1 MSKPRIRPIAICIFR
16 HGDRIL
22 VSETLDEVK
31 GETFARP
38 LGGGIEFGETSAEG
52 MVREIQEELGAAV
65 QTVKLLGVLESLFD
79 CHGKAG
85 HEIVF
90 VYDAVFSDPAFYHQ
104 DAIQGIEGSETFTA
118 VWRSLRDLR
127 SGSTR
132 LVPEQLWSLL

>member
-22 VSETLDEVK
+22 VAEKLDEVK

-38 LGGGIEFGETSAEG
+38 LGGGIDFGERSEQA

-65 QTVKLLGVLESLFD
+65 QGLKLLGILESVFD
-79 CHGKAG
+79 CHGKPG

-104 DAIQGIEGSETFTA
+104 DEIQGIEGEEKFTA
-118 VWRSLRDLR
+118 VWRSLRELR
-127 SGSTR
+127 SGGMR
-132 LVPEQLWSLL
+132 LVPETLWSLL